1 MSEYKLGTKCLQAG
15 YQPGNGEPRT
25 LPIIQSTTFNYESSQ
40 QMADLFDLKESGY
53 FYTRLANPTNDHVA
67 AKITD
72 LEGGAAG
79 MLTSSGQS
87 ATFYSLMNIV
97 GAGDHVISSSTIY
110 GGTYNLFAHTMKGMG
125 IDFTFVEPDISSE
138 ELAGYFQ
145 ENTKAVFGETVANPS
160 LDILDIEKFA
170 AAAHENGVP
179 LIVDNTFPT
188 PILCRPIEWG
198 ADIVI
203 HSTTKY
209 MNGTANAVGG
219 VVVDSGNFDWDGS
232 ADKFPGL
239 TQPDETY
246 HGLTFTESFGEA
258 AYITKMVTTL
268 MRDLG
273 SIPSPQNSFY
283 LGIGLE
289 TLHLRMERHVENA
302 EKLAEYLNNHDKI
315 TWINFPGLK
324 DNDQYEL
331 AQKYCPKGTS
341 GVISLGVK
349 GGREAAT
356 TFMDNLELASIV
368 THVADSRTCVLHPAS
383 TTHRQ
388 MNDQELEDAGISADL
403 VRISVGIEDIEDI
416 IADVEQALAE
426 VSK

>member
-1 MSEYKLGTKCLQAG
+1 MSEYELGTKCLQSG
-15 YQPGNGEPRT
+15 YQPGNGESRT
-25 LPIIQSTTFNYESSQ
+25 VPIIQSTTFNYESSQ

-53 FYTRLANPTNDHVA
+53 FYSRLANPTNDHVA

-79 MLTSSGQS
+79 MLTSSGQA
-87 ATFYSLMNIV
+87 ATFYSIMNIAS
-97 GAGDHVISSSTIY
+97 AGDHIISSSTIY

-125 IDFTFVEPDISSE
+125 IEFTFVDPDILAE
-138 ELAGYFQ
+138 DLAGCFN

-170 AAAHENGVP
+170 TAAHENGVP

-219 VVVDSGNFDWDGS
+219 AIVDSGNFDWEAS
-232 ADKFPGL
+232 AEKFPGL

-246 HGLTFTESFGEA
+246 HGLTFTESFGEG

-302 EKLAEYLNNHDKI
+302 RKVAEYLNDHDKV
-315 TWINFPGLK
+315 TWINFPDLK
-324 DNDQYEL
+324 ESDQYEL
-331 AQKYCPKGTS
+331 AQKYCPNGTS

-356 TFMDNLELASIV
+356 AFMDNLELASIV

-388 MNDQELEDAGISADL
+388 MNDQELADAGISADL
-403 VRISVGIEDIEDI
+403 VRISVGIEDVEDI
-416 IADVEQALAE
+416 IADLEQALAQI
-426 VSK
+426 